1 MLWGERRENGII
13 VAATEPTGCPFAAIG
28 LDRGLAPPSCRSC
41 SAHNESEFARPSCG
55 RAGSVERTRVG
66 SRSRRRGEE
75 LAYGVFYLGKGLATR
90 GIAVLGRAMSG
101 TKGGRA
107 CCGQWFGREC

>member
-41 SAHNESEFARPSCG
+41 SAHNKRAKPSLSKPFYSLVAPTG
-55 RAGSVERTRVG
+55 IEPVTSKIFGDLSN
-66 SRSRRRGEE
+66 RRRFAQTIQNWLPTGSHIV
-75 LAYGVFYLGKGLATR
+75 AKRMGSA
-90 GIAVLGRAMSG
+90 
-101 TKGGRA
+101 GGRHA
-107 CCGQWFGREC
+107 PDEAD